1 MKTFN
6 LFLGLNR
13 SNGSKISNQDFLR
26 FLKIVDD
33 IFPSYTIQNAVGS
46 WKGQKEDTKIL
57 SVSTD
62 SKKDVIRLAEEY
74 KNIFSQDAVGIT
86 EAPSMELV

>member
-1 MKTFN
+1 MRTFN
-6 LFLGLNR
+6 LFFGLNR
-13 SNGSKISNQDFLR
+13 PDGSTISNQDFLR
-26 FLKIVDD
+26 FLKIVDG
-33 IFPSYTIQNAVGS
+33 IFPAYTVQNAIGS
-46 WKGQKEDTKIL
+46 WQGVRENTKIL

-74 KNIFSQDAVGIT
+74 KNIFDQQAIGLT

>member
-13 SNGSKISNQDFLR
+13 PNGSTISTQDFLR
-26 FLKIVDD
+26 FLKIVDS
-33 IFPSYTIQNAVGS
+33 IFPAYTVQNAIGS
-46 WKGQKEDTKIL
+46 WQGVRENTKIL

-62 SKKDVIRLAEEY
+62 SKKDVIRLAEEF
-74 KNIFSQDAVGIT
+74 KNCFDQDAVGLT
-86 EAPSMELV
+86 EAPAMELV

>member
-6 LFLGLNR
+6 LFFGLNR
-13 SNGSKISNQDFLR
+13 PNGSKITTQEFLR

-33 IFPSYTIQNAVGS
+33 LFPAYTVQNATGS
-46 WKGQKEDTKIL
+46 WQGVREDTKIL

-62 SKKDVIRLAEEY
+62 NKKDIIRLAQEF
-74 KNIFSQDAVGIT
+74 KNIFDQQAIGIT
-86 EAPSMELV
+86 EAPAMEFV

>member
-13 SNGSKISNQDFLR
+13 PNGSKISNSEFFR
-26 FLKIVDD
+26 FLKIVDS
-33 IFPSYTIQNAVGS
+33 IFPSYTVQNALGS
-46 WKGQKEDTKIL
+46 WQGLREDTKIL

-62 SKKDVIRLAEEY
+62 NKKDVIRLAEEY
-74 KNIFSQDAVGIT
+74 KNIFDQEAVGST
-86 EAPSMELV
+86 EAPAMELV